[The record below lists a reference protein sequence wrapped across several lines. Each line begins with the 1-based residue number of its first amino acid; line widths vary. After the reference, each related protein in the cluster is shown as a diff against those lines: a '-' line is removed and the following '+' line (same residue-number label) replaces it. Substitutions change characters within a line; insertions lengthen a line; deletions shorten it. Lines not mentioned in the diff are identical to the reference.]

1 MHSEN
6 RQIVSSVVSRVFLK
20 FGYDQRH
27 PDYPIHVGRLLISL
41 YSSPHRHYHNLDHLV
56 DVVQRCEELI
66 STEDCVAPEEI
77 IIAALFHDA
86 IYDPDNGSDCVSQ
99 SAELAYV
106 VALGGGIN
114 YTAANRINALV
125 ISTDTHEPKT
135 IDQRILCDA
144 DLAILGQEE
153 EKYNNYSRKIKLEY
167 PNIRDDIFRDTRA
180 HVLKEFLNKKH
191 IFHTKTYR
199 EKYED
204 QARDNI
210 SREVSMLE
218 DSDKTVL
225 GGKSCEYF

>member
-1 MHSEN
+1 MNQN
-6 RQIVSSVVSRVFLK
+6 RALISGVVSRAFLK

-27 PDYPIHVGRLLISL
+27 PDYPVHVGRLLISL

-66 STEDCVAPEEI
+66 LAEECVAPEEI

-86 IYDPDNGSDCVSQ
+86 IYNPDNCSDCVSQ
-99 SAELAYV
+99 SAEFAYV

-114 YTAANRINALV
+114 HTAASRINALV
-125 ISTDTHEPKT
+125 ASTGTHEPKT

-153 EKYNNYSRKIKLEY
+153 EKYNDYSRKIKLEY
-167 PNIRDDIFRDTRA
+167 PNIRNDIFLATRA

-191 IFHTKTYR
+191 IFNTKTYHER
-199 EKYED
+199 YEE

-210 SREVSMLE
+210 SREISMLE

-225 GGKSCEYF
+225 GGKVL